1 MSGIG
6 PINKQNDD
14 LSKLSLKAAT
24 ELLSQGKSQ
33 IQAGD
38 FATAQ
43 NQLEL
48 LLTDYPNH
56 SEALYFLSVVQRLR
70 ENYDGALSS
79 LQKLIEIEPAYGRAW
94 QERGH
99 VLLALDDPDEA
110 RRAFQQAV
118 RQNSSLIAS
127 WRMLMTLTDSGVDQ
141 KAQDYFKD
149 QYQRLAAL
157 PPELLGVRNMMEE
170 GKLSKAEQLCR
181 SFLQNHPKN
190 IEGMRLLAD
199 LGVKTHV
206 LDDAEF
212 ILESA
217 LVYEPDNKL
226 VRFDYM
232 NVLYKRQKFGL
243 CMEQAQTLLDAE
255 PQNNKYRFAYAN
267 QCVAVGRFEEALAFY
282 DEFVAMDSDA
292 APAHLLRGHTLK
304 TIGRIDES
312 VDAYRSVYKA
322 KPDFG
327 DAFWSLAN
335 LKTYKFEDE
344 EIDQMREYQQSKT
357 TGLEDRIHLSF
368 ALGKA
373 MEDAKD
379 YAASADY
386 YLFGNQLKME
396 QSHYDKERMSYKL
409 ALQQKFCTAALF
421 QNFGYAG
428 CTAPDPIFIVG
439 LPRAGSTLLEQILA
453 SHSMVDGTLELNNIP
468 AIAHRLNGR
477 RTVKEEPRY
486 PEVLSQLT
494 PEIAQRLGQ
503 NYIDETKIHREGGKF
518 FIDKMPNNF
527 RDIGLIRMILPNAKI
542 IDARRHPMSCCFSGF
557 KQLFFEGQEFT
568 YGLEEIGTYYRNY
581 VELMDHWDK
590 VLPNFV
596 LRVQHEDVV
605 EDLEIQVRRMLDFCG
620 LPFEQSCVDFH
631 ENKRSVRTP
640 SAEQVRQPIFRTA
653 LDAWQN
659 YEPWLQPLKE
669 SLGAD
674 LCREYAID

>member
-1 MSGIG
+1 MSGSDQTNQSDNL
-6 PINKQNDD
+6 P
-14 LSKLSLKAAT
+14 KLSMEAAT
-24 ELLSQGKSQ
+24 QLLSQAKAQ
-33 IQAGD
+33 IQAGQ
-38 FATAQ
+38 FADAQ
-43 NQLEL
+43 GLLER

-56 SEALYFLSVVQRLR
+56 SEALYFISVAQRLS
-70 ENYDGALSS
+70 ENYAGALSS
-79 LQKLIEIEPAYGRAW
+79 LQKLITIEPSYGRAY

-99 VLLALDDPDEA
+99 VFMARNETDEA
-110 RRAFQQAV
+110 RSAFQQAV
-118 RQNSSLIAS
+118 RLNSSLIAS
-127 WRMLMTLTDSGVDQ
+127 WRVLMTLTDSGAEQ
-141 KAQDYFKD
+141 NAHDYFKD

-170 GKLSKAEQLCR
+170 NKLSKAEQLCR
-181 SFLQNHPKN
+181 SFLQKNPKN

-199 LGVKTHV
+199 LGVKTNV

-243 CMEQAQTLLDAE
+243 CMEQAQILLDAE
-255 PQNNKYRFAYAN
+255 PDNSKYRFAYAN
-267 QCVAVGRFEEALAFY
+267 QCVAVGRFDEALAFY
-282 DEFVAMDSDA
+282 DEFVANDPNA
-292 APAHLLRGHTLK
+292 AAAHLLRGHTLK

-312 VDAYRSVYKA
+312 VNAYRAVYRA

-335 LKTYKFEDE
+335 LKTYQFEGA
-344 EIDQMREYQQSKT
+344 EIDHMREYQQSDATSLDDK
-357 TGLEDRIHLSF
+357 IHLSF

-386 YLFGNQLKME
+386 YLLGNELKNKE
-396 QSHYDKERMSYKL
+396 THYDKERMTYKL
-409 ALQQKFCTAALF
+409 ALQQKFCTAELF
-421 QNFGYAG
+421 QNFADAG
-428 CTAPDPIFIVG
+428 CAAPDPIFIVG

-477 RTVKEEPRY
+477 RTVHEEPRY

-503 NYIDETKIHREGGKF
+503 TYIDDTQIHREGGKF

-557 KQLFFEGQEFT
+557 KQLFFEGQDFT
-568 YGLEEIGTYYRNY
+568 YGLEEIGIYYRNY

-605 EDLEIQVRRMLDFCG
+605 EDLETQVRRMLDFCG

-631 ENKRSVRTP
+631 QNKRSVRTP

-659 YEPWLQPLKE
+659 YEPWLQPLKA

-674 LCREYAID
+674 LCREYGIE